1 MKYGVWVVLILE
13 ALLLYWFVGKHGPDR
28 AFKRSHF
35 PEIHEIAR
43 LRELNKLEEMAQCS
57 LPAPSKGVAPVIAA
71 GPHFEFMI
79 NVGPEWRRMEVD
91 TGSAGFDPS
100 ATFRDKRGRSIRIIR
115 VARGGV
121 SRSFLADTLG
131 HDLPADECEVSDA
144 KAGSI
149 WLFYPPKSGGRV
161 ITKRYFGLADAI
173 TSSGKRFKFDV
184 AANSATE
191 RDSLASIV
199 AEAVF
204 RQ

>member
-1 MKYGVWVVLILE
+1 MLALE
-13 ALLLYWFVGKHGPDR
+13 ALLLYWVVAKHGPDK
-28 AFKRSHF
+28 AFKRIHV

-71 GPHFEFMI
+71 GPHFEFII

-121 SRSFLADTLG
+121 SRSFLADSLG
-131 HDLPADECEVSDA
+131 HELPSDECEVSNE

-149 WLFYPPKSGGRV
+149 WSFYPPKSPAVLIR
-161 ITKRYFGLADAI
+161 TKKHFGLADAI
-173 TSSGKRFKFDV
+173 TASGKRFQFDV
-184 AANSATE
+184 SADSPGE